1 MGKDKRKYSKEQWKN
16 KVEYQEKYRQKNKEK
31 IATYH
36 KHRREEN
43 YLQYLLIESKSR
55 AKQCG
60 WSNTLDL
67 PWLESNFA
75 TLVCAK
81 TGISFSEDS
90 IWRPS
95 IDRIDSEQGYT
106 KTNCQ
111 LVCWAY
117 NRAKSNMSDEN
128 MYKLCKGVVD
138 TTLLNKHRIF
148 NEDLIDE

>member
-1 MGKDKRKYSKEQWKN
+1 VGKNKRKYSKEQWERK
-16 KVEYQEKYRQKNKEK
+16 EAYQKDYKEKNKEK

-36 KHRREEN
+36 KLRREEN

-55 AKQCG
+55 AKQKG

-67 PWLESNFA
+67 KWLEDKFSH
-75 TLVCAK
+75 TVCSK
-81 TGISFSEDS
+81 TGIVFSEDMM
-90 IWRPS
+90 WRPS

-117 NRAKSNMSDEN
+117 NRAKSNMSDVD
-128 MYKLCKGVVD
+128 MLKLCKGVVE
-138 TTLLNKHRIF
+138 TALLNRHRIF
-148 NEDLIDE
+148 NEDLINE